1 MGFKRYWVEKIDE
14 NKEILPVAKVILKTN
29 NKGKAIRKLATL
41 SDLAFVWDNITR
53 EKVKANYRYNQ
64 NV

>member
-29 NKGKAIRKLATL
+29 DKNKAIRKLSKL

-53 EKVKANYRYNQ
+53 GKVKANYRYNL
-64 NV
+64 NI